1 MNKLLIASVL
11 TVGLS
16 TQVLAAS
23 APTQHFAVIDSV
35 GNCAVVDTQPS
46 KASGLKILGDRHG
59 YNNEAAAQK
68 ALGPQCKSMIDRG

>member
-1 MNKLLIASVL
+1 MNKLLIASFL
-11 TVGLS
+11 TIGLT

-23 APTQHFAVIDSV
+23 APTQHFAVIDTV

-46 KASGLKILGDRHG
+46 GTSGLKILGDRAG
-59 YNNEAAAQK
+59 YSSEAAAQK